1 MVKQQDVDEVL
12 DFWFG
17 EITNELCDEQHQAF
31 WYQGSEALDNE
42 VKMKFFD
49 LYQQALAGQ
58 LSHWQQEARGS
69 LALVILLDQLP
80 RNMFR
85 GTARAFASDELALQ
99 VCKAGI
105 KSGLDRQLSLSERIF
120 YYHPYQHSESLTEQQ
135 TSVEIFIA
143 MLEQYPQLV
152 HVKVIENSI
161 HWAKEHLAIIRQFG
175 RFPHR
180 NKALVR
186 ESTAQELEYLESG
199 FKFGQG

>member
-1 MVKQQDVDEVL
+1 MDKQQEVNAVL

-17 EITNELCDEQHQAF
+17 EIENELSDGQHQEL
-31 WYQGSEALDNE
+31 WYQGSEALDN
-42 VKMKFFD
+42 KIKQDFFS
-49 LYQQALAGQ
+49 LYQKVMAKELD
-58 LSHWQQEARGS
+58 HWQQDARGS

-99 VCKAGI
+99 ICKAGI
-105 KSGLDRQLSLSERIF
+105 KQGLDLQLSLVERVF
-120 YYHPYQHSESLTEQQ
+120 YYHPFQHSESLAEQQ
-135 TSVEIFIA
+135 TSVDVFIG
-143 MLEQYPQLV
+143 MLEQYRQPE

-161 HWAKEHLAIIRQFG
+161 HWAREHLAIIRQFG

-180 NKALVR
+180 NKAQQR
-186 ESTAQELEYLESG
+186 ASTAQELEYLKSG

>member
-1 MVKQQDVDEVL
+1 MARQQDVDEVL

-42 VKMKFFD
+42 VKIKFFD

-58 LSHWQQEARGS
+58 LAHWQQAARGS

-85 GTARAFASDELALQ
+85 GTARAFASDELALK

-105 KSGLDRQLSLSERIF
+105 ESGVDRQLSLIERIF
-120 YYHPYQHSESLTEQQ
+120 YYHPLQHSESLAEQQ
-135 TSVEIFIA
+135 TSVETFIE
-143 MLEQYPQLV
+143 MLEQYPQVV
-152 HVKVIENSI
+152 HIKVIENSI

-180 NKALVR
+180 NKALAR
-186 ESTAQELEYLESG
+186 ESTAQELEYLKSG

>member
-1 MVKQQDVDEVL
+1 MAKQQEVDEVL
-12 DFWFG
+12 DYWFG
-17 EITNELCDEQHQAF
+17 EISNELSDEQHQAL

-49 LYQQALAGQ
+49 LYQQALTGQ
-58 LSHWQQEARGS
+58 LDHWQQAARGS

-85 GTARAFASDELALQ
+85 GTARAFASDELALK

-105 KSGLDRQLSLSERIF
+105 TSGLDRQLSLIERVF
-120 YYHPYQHSESLTEQQ
+120 YYHPFQHCESLAEQQ

-143 MLEQYPQLV
+143 MLGQYSQLE

-180 NKALVR
+180 NKAQAR
-186 ESTAQELEYLESG
+186 ESTAQEQEYLKSG